1 MLKKYNNLWV
11 FGDSYTTPYCCV
23 TPANSFWGLVA
34 QTANISTIKNCS
46 RLVNSFDSVCHL
58 LVSLSKTIDW
68 ANDLVVIGIPPL
80 ERITVFD
87 NHKNTEYVGKEINT
101 HTWDSTTFEINYH
114 RGLVSLKNYGEDKQ
128 LILHEDRSWLETKTL
143 REIFLLTKWLDS
155 VDANYMILNLSKDFN
170 KNNIWGPS
178 DLVLPYCI
186 SHPRLI
192 VFDNTYHGVNLDINK
207 PFDYNKY
214 GWQGHHGA
222 KGNRYFFEKSL
233 LPTMKECG
241 LLC

>member
-11 FGDSYTTPYCCV
+11 FGDSYTTPNICV
-23 TPANSFWGLVA
+23 DPVDSFWGLVA

-46 RLVNSFDSVCHL
+46 REVNSFDSVCHL
-58 LVSLSKTIDW
+58 LVSLSGTINW
-68 ANDLVVIGIPPL
+68 ANDLVIIGIPPL

-87 NHKNTEYVGKEINT
+87 NHKNTKYVGKEINT
-101 HTWDSTTFEINYH
+101 LTWDSLAFEINYH
-114 RGLVSLKNYGEDKQ
+114 RGLVSLQNYGQDKQ

-155 VDANYMILNLSKDFN
+155 VDANYMIINLSKDFD
-170 KNNIWGPS
+170 KSNIWGPS
-178 DLVLPYCI
+178 DLVLPYCV
-186 SHPRLI
+186 SHPRLV
-192 VFDNTYHGVNLDINK
+192 VFDNTYYGVNLDINK

-214 GWQGHHGA
+214 GWTGHHGPE
-222 KGNRYFFEKSL
+222 GNRYFFEKSL
-233 LPTMKECG
+233 LPTMKECK